1 MFGKLLLLFTLV
13 PLVELYLLI
22 VIGQAIGA
30 LPTVLLVVLTGAI
43 GASLARQQGFSVYR
57 RINAE
62 MNQGHFPANELIDG
76 VLIFASGVTLL
87 TPGIITDALGFL
99 LLFPVTRA
107 PVREFIKR
115 RFRRMNLQGSATTV
129 HTEYRVGPNSEE

>member
-30 LPTVLLVVLTGAI
+30 LPTVLIVVLTGAI

-57 RINAE
+57 RVNAE
-62 MNQGHFPANELIDG
+62 MNRGRFPANELIDG
-76 VLIFASGVTLL
+76 LLIFASGVTLL
-87 TPGIITDALGFL
+87 TPGIITDVLGFL
-99 LLFPVTRA
+99 LLIPITRA

-115 RFRRMNLQGSATTV
+115 RFRRMNLSASASNV
-129 HTEYRVGPNSEE
+129 HTEYRVGPNSED